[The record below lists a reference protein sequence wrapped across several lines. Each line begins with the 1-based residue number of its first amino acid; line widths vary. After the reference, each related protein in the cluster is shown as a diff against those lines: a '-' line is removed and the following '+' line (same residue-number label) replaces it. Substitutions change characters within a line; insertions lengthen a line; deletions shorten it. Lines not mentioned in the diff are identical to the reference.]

1 MSTAEHTTYHL
12 VPPVLPDAHAL
23 DLDAAQ
29 QGVVDH
35 EGGPLLVLAGPGTG
49 KTTTLVEAIA
59 DRIERRGVDP
69 AQILA
74 LTFSRKAAE
83 SLRDRVTARVGRTM
97 STTMCSTFHSF
108 AYGLVRA
115 YSPAD
120 LYTAPL
126 RLLSAPEQDVVLHAL
141 LTDAPESV
149 RWPEALRAAVG
160 TRGFAAEVQ
169 SVLARARERGL
180 DPGDLVALG
189 RREGV
194 PEFEVAG
201 LFMRQYL
208 QVLGFQNAF
217 DYADLIARAG
227 QLADAHRDDVRRRFG
242 HVFVDEYQDTD
253 PAQVDLLQSLAGDG
267 RDLVVVGDPDQ
278 SIYGFRGADLRGILD
293 FPTTFRTRD
302 DAPAPV
308 VALATT
314 RRFGPRLLR
323 ASRSIAASIGITGS
337 IPLETFQVFRNP
349 VAAAPGLGPGRV

>member
-1 MSTAEHTTYHL
+1 MVGWTHEHRPERTTYHL
-12 VPPVLPDAHAL
+12 VPPVPPEARSL
-23 DLDAAQ
+23 DLDPAQ

-59 DRIERRGVDP
+59 DRIERRGADP
-69 AQILA
+69 AQVLA

-180 DPGDLVALG
+180 DPGDLVDLG

-201 LFMRQYL
+201 LFMRA
-208 QVLGFQNAF
+208 V
-217 DYADLIARAG
+217 
-227 QLADAHRDDVRRRFG
+227 
-242 HVFVDEYQDTD
+242 
-253 PAQVDLLQSLAGDG
+253 P
-267 RDLVVVGDPDQ
+267 P
-278 SIYGFRGADLRGILD
+278 
-293 FPTTFRTRD
+293 
-302 DAPAPV
+302 
-308 VALATT
+308 
-314 RRFGPRLLR
+314 GPRLPERLR
-323 ASRSIAASIGITGS
+323 LRRPDRARRTAGRRPPRRRT
-337 IPLETFQVFRNP
+337 PP
-349 VAAAPGLGPGRV
+349 VRPRLRRRVPRHRPGPGRPAAVAGR